1 MLMELYRYYMRPLGE
16 QKNWKGRLNGAHT
29 LVLNILEMASETKN
43 SLGPGIRNNYTAYR
57 LSKAV
62 DKWYRLDG
70 ESWGGPR

>member
-1 MLMELYRYYMRPLGE
+1 MGP
-16 QKNWKGRLNGAHT
+16 